1 MKFFD
6 VGSRDGQLTYLL
18 GITSNMNFDKDFY
31 DSKRYH
37 KDSDDYFRFTHR
49 GMEKI
54 FELAG
59 ELKVLESGYD
69 IEERRNN
76 WQGSGS
82 NNDVVPLDNFGAWR
96 ETWFTVSVLQKV
108 STHDNFGKFDKLP
121 TIR

>member
-1 MKFFD
+1 
-6 VGSRDGQLTYLL
+6 
-18 GITSNMNFDKDFY
+18 
-31 DSKRYH
+31 
-37 KDSDDYFRFTHR
+37 
-49 GMEKI
+49 MEKI

-69 IEERRNN
+69 IGGRRNN

-108 STHDNFGKFDKLP
+108 GTHDNSMKFDKLP
-121 TIR
+121 TSTIKFSLE